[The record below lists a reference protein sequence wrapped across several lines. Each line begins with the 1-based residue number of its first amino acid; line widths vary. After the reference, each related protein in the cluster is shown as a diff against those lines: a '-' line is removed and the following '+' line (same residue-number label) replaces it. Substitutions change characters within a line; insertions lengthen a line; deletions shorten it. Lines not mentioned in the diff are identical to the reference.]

1 MRRLIKS
8 CLNRKLVIDVLI
20 ICSFCLI
27 SLIYFKPV
35 LSGKKIKQSD
45 IDQFSGM
52 SRQIVEH
59 RENFDEEPYW
69 LDNAFLG
76 MPTYQVAVS
85 YPFDILDKID
95 KIIRFLPRPADYL
108 FVYLLSFFL
117 LLKSMKVRSDYAFF
131 GSIAFAFSTYLIII
145 LGVGHNTKALAIG
158 YTPLALAGFFKI
170 LNNRTLSGVVICSV
184 GLGLQINA
192 NHYQMTYYFMMLMGL
207 ILIVSTLFE
216 RGDNLKSKFVK
227 TGAFSLSVLIAILLN
242 SSSIMATKEYSEFST
257 RGNSEIS
264 INSDGSEKTDLDGL
278 SKDYITEYSY
288 GKIESLN
295 LIIPRFMGGG
305 SSDLIGKDTD
315 FFKSLSNYDS
325 QSASLIY
332 QNARLYW
339 GNQPI
344 VAAPAYIG
352 ISVFYLFIISL
363 FYLDK
368 KTLRWVF
375 PSLIF
380 ALLLSWGKNF
390 SALTDLMIDY
400 FPFYDKFRAV
410 SSIQVIIELII
421 PLIAALGLYK
431 IFEGQHQKTMSHK
444 KIIYPSLIFLTT
456 LFLLLVFGESI
467 FKFQSEREVFGAYPE
482 ILDMIINERKS
493 IFRADVIRSIFIV
506 SVLFASIFA
515 VKKTYLSKKYLLPIL
530 TIIVLADLW
539 SFNKN
544 YVNDDNFT
552 NASKVK
558 NPFILNDLD
567 KEILN
572 DKSDFRV
579 YESFRGFVNGRTS
592 FFHNSISGYHAAKP
606 KRMQDIYDFYLLKN
620 NLRVLDMLNVKYIID
635 LNESGNVELKINE
648 DVLGSAWFVD
658 EVRKATDSNQ
668 ELLGLSS
675 LDYKKT
681 CLSTHLNN
689 KTYSDS
695 SKNYV
700 EVVEKM
706 PNKII
711 YKVFSNDTGF
721 IVFSEAF
728 YKNGWVA
735 KINGEV
741 TDHHKVN
748 YLLRGLE
755 VEGGEHEIVFTFE
768 PDVIKTGTLLM
779 ASSNIL
785 LLILVFISFR
795 NLIKNVQ

>member
-1 MRRLIKS
+1 MRRLIKGY
-8 CLNRKLVIDVLI
+8 LNRTLIVDILI
-20 ICSFCLI
+20 IFSFCLI
-27 SLIYFKPV
+27 SLIYFNPL

-59 RENFDEEPYW
+59 RNNFDEEPYW

-76 MPTYQVAVS
+76 MPTYQVAVK
-85 YPFDILDKID
+85 YPFDILDKVD

-170 LNNRTLSGVVICSV
+170 LNNRTLSGVVICSI

-207 ILIVSTLFE
+207 ILIMSTLFE
-216 RGDNLKSKFVK
+216 KGDNLKSKFVK
-227 TGAFSLSVLIAILLN
+227 TGAFSSSVLIAILLN

-278 SKDYITEYSY
+278 SKEYITEYSY

-325 QSASLIY
+325 QTASLIY

-339 GNQPI
+339 GDQPI

-390 SALTDLMIDY
+390 SVLTDLMIDY

-431 IFEGQHQKTMSHK
+431 MFEGQHQKTMSHK

-482 ILDMIINERKS
+482 ILDMIVNERKS

-506 SVLFASIFA
+506 SVLFVSIFA
-515 VKKTYLSKKYLLPIL
+515 VKKNYLSRKYIIPVL
-530 TIIVLADLW
+530 TIIVLTDLW

-544 YVNDDNFT
+544 YVNNDNFT
-552 NASKVK
+552 NASIVK
-558 NPFILNDLD
+558 TPFSLNDID
-567 KEILN
+567 KKILN

-635 LNESGNVELKINE
+635 INENGNIELKINE
-648 DVLGSAWFVD
+648 DVMGSAWFVD
-658 EVRKATDSNQ
+658 EVQKVADSNQ

-675 LDYKKT
+675 IDYKKT
-681 CLSTHLNN
+681 CLSTNLNN
-689 KTYSDS
+689 KTYNDS
-695 SKNYV
+695 SKNYIEIV
-700 EVVEKM
+700 DKRA
-706 PNKII
+706 NQIT

-728 YKNGWVA
+728 YKKGWVA
-735 KINGEV
+735 KINGEI
-741 TDHHKVN
+741 TNHHKVN

-755 VEGGEHEIVFTFE
+755 VDKGEHEIVFTFE
-768 PDVIKTGTLLM
+768 PNVIKTGTLLM
-779 ASSNIL
+779 ASSNVL
-785 LLILVFISFR
+785 LLILVFFSFR
-795 NLIKNVQ
+795 NLIKNVR

>member
-1 MRRLIKS
+1 MKRLIK
-8 CLNRKLVIDVLI
+8 CYLNRRLVVDILI
-20 ICSFCLI
+20 IFSFCII
-27 SLIYFKPV
+27 SLVYFNPL

-59 RENFDEEPYW
+59 RDNFDEEPYW

-76 MPTYQVAVS
+76 MPTYQVAVKN
-85 YPFDILDKID
+85 PFDVLDKVD

-170 LNNRTLSGVVICSV
+170 LNNRTLSGIVICSV

-207 ILIVSTLFE
+207 ILIMSTLFE
-216 RGDNLKSKFVK
+216 KGDNLKSKFVK
-227 TGAFSLSVLIAILLN
+227 TGAFSSSVLIAILLN

-278 SKDYITEYSY
+278 SKEYITEYSY

-315 FFKSLSNYDS
+315 FFKSLSNYDP

-339 GNQPI
+339 GDQPI

-482 ILDMIINERKS
+482 ILDMIVNERKS
-493 IFRADVIRSIFIV
+493 IFRADVMRSIFIV
-506 SVLFASIFA
+506 SVLFVSIFA
-515 VKKTYLSKKYLLPIL
+515 VKKNYLSRKYIIPVL

-552 NASKVK
+552 NASIVK
-558 NPFILNDLD
+558 TPFILNDLD

-635 LNESGNVELKINE
+635 LNESGNIELKINE

-658 EVRKATDSNQ
+658 EVQKVTDSNQ
-668 ELLGLSS
+668 ELLSLSS

-755 VEGGEHEIVFTFE
+755 VERGEHEIVFTFE
-768 PDVIKTGTLLM
+768 PAVVKTGTLLM

-785 LLILVFISFR
+785 LLILVFFSFR

>member
-1 MRRLIKS
+1 MRKLIKGY
-8 CLNRKLVIDVLI
+8 LTRKLIVDILI
-20 ICSFCLI
+20 IFSFCII
-27 SLIYFKPV
+27 SLIYFNP
-35 LSGKKIKQSD
+35 LLAGKKIKQSD

-59 RENFDEEPYW
+59 RDNFDEEPYW

-76 MPTYQVAVS
+76 MPTYQVAVK
-85 YPFDILDKID
+85 YPFDVLDKVD

-170 LNNRTLSGVVICSV
+170 LNNRTLSGIVICSV

-207 ILIVSTLFE
+207 ILIISTLFE
-216 RGDNLKSKFVK
+216 KGDNLKSKFVK
-227 TGAFSLSVLIAILLN
+227 TGAFSSSVLIAILLN

-264 INSDGSEKTDLDGL
+264 INPDGSEKTDLDGL
-278 SKDYITEYSY
+278 SKEYITEYSY

-315 FFKSLSNYDS
+315 FFKNLSNYDP

-339 GNQPI
+339 GDQPI

-431 IFEGQHQKTMSHK
+431 IFEGQYQKTMSYK
-444 KIIYPSLIFLTT
+444 KIIYPSLIFLST
-456 LFLLLVFGESI
+456 LFLLLIFGESI

-552 NASKVK
+552 NASTVK
-558 NPFILNDLD
+558 TPFILNDLD

-635 LNESGNVELKINE
+635 LNESGNIELKMNE
-648 DVLGSAWFVD
+648 DVMGSAWFVD
-658 EVRKATDSNQ
+658 EVQKVTNSNQ

-675 LDYKKT
+675 IDYNKT
-681 CLSTHLNN
+681 CLSTNLNN

-695 SKNYV
+695 SKNYIEIV
-700 EVVEKM
+700 DKRA
-706 PNKII
+706 NQIT

-728 YKNGWVA
+728 YKDGWVA
-735 KINGEV
+735 KINGEI

-755 VEGGEHEIVFTFE
+755 VEKGEHEIVFTFE
-768 PDVIKTGTLLM
+768 PNVIKTGTFLM
-779 ASSNIL
+779 ASSNII
-785 LLILVFISFR
+785 LLILVFFYFR
-795 NLIKNVQ
+795 NLIKNVR

>member
-1 MRRLIKS
+1 MYK
-8 CLNRKLVIDVLI
+8 
-20 ICSFCLI
+20 
-27 SLIYFKPV
+27 
-35 LSGKKIKQSD
+35 
-45 IDQFSGM
+45 
-52 SRQIVEH
+52 RQ
-59 RENFDEEPYW
+59 
-69 LDNAFLG
+69 
-76 MPTYQVAVS
+76 
-85 YPFDILDKID
+85 
-95 KIIRFLPRPADYL
+95 
-108 FVYLLSFFL
+108 
-117 LLKSMKVRSDYAFF
+117 
-131 GSIAFAFSTYLIII
+131 
-145 LGVGHNTKALAIG
+145 
-158 YTPLALAGFFKI
+158 
-170 LNNRTLSGVVICSV
+170 
-184 GLGLQINA
+184 
-192 NHYQMTYYFMMLMGL
+192 
-207 ILIVSTLFE
+207 
-216 RGDNLKSKFVK
+216 
-227 TGAFSLSVLIAILLN
+227 
-242 SSSIMATKEYSEFST
+242 
-257 RGNSEIS
+257 
-264 INSDGSEKTDLDGL
+264 
-278 SKDYITEYSY
+278 
-288 GKIESLN
+288 
-295 LIIPRFMGGG
+295 
-305 SSDLIGKDTD
+305 
-315 FFKSLSNYDS
+315 
-325 QSASLIY
+325 
-332 QNARLYW
+332 
-339 GNQPI
+339 
-344 VAAPAYIG
+344 
-352 ISVFYLFIISL
+352 
-363 FYLDK
+363 
-368 KTLRWVF
+368 
-375 PSLIF
+375 
-380 ALLLSWGKNF
+380 
-390 SALTDLMIDY
+390 
-400 FPFYDKFRAV
+400 
-410 SSIQVIIELII
+410 LII
-421 PLIAALGLYK
+421 PLIAAFGLYK
-431 IFEGQHQKTMSHK
+431 IFEGQHQKTMSYK

-456 LFLLLVFGESI
+456 LFLLLLFGESI

-493 IFRADVIRSIFIV
+493 IFRTDVMRSIFIV

-515 VKKTYLSKKYLLPIL
+515 VKKKYLSKKYLLPIL

-558 NPFILNDLD
+558 TPFILNDLD

-635 LNESGNVELKINE
+635 LNESGNIELKINE

-658 EVRKATDSNQ
+658 EVQKVTDSNQ
-668 ELLGLSS
+668 ELLSLSS

-735 KINGEV
+735 KINGKI

-755 VEGGEHEIVFTFE
+755 VEKGEHEIVFTFE
-768 PDVIKTGTLLM
+768 PNVIKTGTLLM

-785 LLILVFISFR
+785 LMILVFFYFR
-795 NLIKNVQ
+795 NLIKNVR

>member
-1 MRRLIKS
+1 MRRLIKGY
-8 CLNRKLVIDVLI
+8 LNRRLVIDVLI

-27 SLIYFKPV
+27 SLIYFNPL

-59 RENFDEEPYW
+59 RNNFDEEPYW

-76 MPTYQVAVS
+76 MPTYQVAVK
-85 YPFDILDKID
+85 YPFDVLDKVD

-117 LLKSMKVRSDYAFF
+117 LLRSMKVRSDYAFF

-170 LNNRTLSGVVICSV
+170 LNNRILSGVIICSI

-207 ILIVSTLFE
+207 ILIMSTLFQ
-216 RGDNLKSKFVK
+216 RGDTMKSKFVK
-227 TGAFSLSVLIAILLN
+227 SGAFISSVLIAILLN

-257 RGNSEIS
+257 RGNSEIT
-264 INSDGSEKTDLDGL
+264 INSDGSEKADLDGL

-315 FFKSLSNYDS
+315 FFKSLSNYDP

-339 GNQPI
+339 GDQPI

-390 SALTDLMIDY
+390 SGLTDSMIDY

-431 IFEGQHQKTMSHK
+431 IFEGQRQKIMNYK
-444 KIIYPSLIFLTT
+444 KIIYPSLFFLTT
-456 LFLLLVFGESI
+456 LFLLLIFGESL

-493 IFRADVIRSIFIV
+493 IFRADVMRSIFIV
-506 SVLFASIFA
+506 SVLFVSIFM
-515 VKKTYLSKKYLLPIL
+515 VKQKYLSKKYLLPIL
-530 TIIVLADLW
+530 TIIVLGDLW

-558 NPFILNDLD
+558 APFVLNDLD

-620 NLRVLDMLNVKYIID
+620 ELRVLDMLNVKYIIN
-635 LNESGNVELKINE
+635 LNESGNIELKINQ
-648 DVLGSAWFVD
+648 DVTGSAWFVD
-658 EVRKATDSNQ
+658 EVQKVKDSDQ

-675 LDYKKT
+675 LDYRKT
-681 CLSTHLNN
+681 CLSTNLNN
-689 KTYSDS
+689 KTYPDN
-695 SKNYV
+695 SKNYI
-700 EVVEKM
+700 EVVERI
-706 PNKII
+706 PNKIT

-735 KINGEV
+735 KINGKIKE
-741 TDHHKVN
+741 HHKVN

-755 VEGGEHEIVFTFE
+755 VKKGEHEIVFTFE
-768 PDVIKTGTLLM
+768 PNVIKTGTFLM
-779 ASSNIL
+779 AGSNIL
-785 LLILVFISFR
+785 LLILIFFYFR
-795 NLIKNVQ
+795 NLIKNVR

>member
-8 CLNRKLVIDVLI
+8 YLNKRLIVDILI
-20 ICSFCLI
+20 IFSFCII
-27 SLIYFKPV
+27 SLIYFNPL

-59 RENFDEEPYW
+59 RDNFDEEPYW

-76 MPTYQVAVS
+76 MPTYQVAVK
-85 YPFDILDKID
+85 YPFDVLDKVD

-170 LNNRTLSGVVICSV
+170 LNNRTLSGIVICSV

-207 ILIVSTLFE
+207 ILIMSTLFE
-216 RGDNLKSKFVK
+216 KGDNLKTRFVK
-227 TGAFSLSVLIAILLN
+227 IGAFSSSVLIAILLN

-264 INSDGSEKTDLDGL
+264 INPDGSEKTDLDGL
-278 SKDYITEYSY
+278 SKEYITEYSY

-315 FFKSLSNYDS
+315 FFKSLSNYDP

-339 GNQPI
+339 GDQPI

-431 IFEGQHQKTMSHK
+431 IFEGQNQKTMSHK

-482 ILDMIINERKS
+482 ILDMIVNERKS
-493 IFRADVIRSIFIV
+493 IFRVDVIRSIVIV
-506 SVLFASIFA
+506 SVVFVSIFA
-515 VKKTYLSKKYLLPIL
+515 VKKNYLSKKYIIPVL

-552 NASKVK
+552 NASIVK
-558 NPFILNDLD
+558 TPFILNDLD

-572 DKSDFRV
+572 DESDFRV

-635 LNESGNVELKINE
+635 LNESGNIELKINE
-648 DVLGSAWFVD
+648 DVMGSAWFVD
-658 EVRKATDSNQ
+658 EVQKVTDSNQ

-675 LDYKKT
+675 IDYKKT
-681 CLSTHLNN
+681 CLSTNLNN
-689 KTYSDS
+689 KTYPDS
-695 SKNYV
+695 SENYIEIV
-700 EVVEKM
+700 DKRA
-706 PNKII
+706 NQIT
-711 YKVFSNDTGF
+711 YKVSSNDTGF
-721 IVFSEAF
+721 VVFSEAF

-741 TDHHKVN
+741 TDIHKVN

-768 PDVIKTGTLLM
+768 PNVIKTGTLLM

-785 LLILVFISFR
+785 LLILVFFSFR
-795 NLIKNVQ
+795 NMIKNVQ

>member
-1 MRRLIKS
+1 MRRLIKGY
-8 CLNRKLVIDVLI
+8 LNRTLVVDILI
-20 ICSFCLI
+20 IFSFCVI
-27 SLIYFKPV
+27 SLIYFNPL

-59 RENFDEEPYW
+59 RNNFDEEPYW

-76 MPTYQVAVS
+76 MPTYQVAVK
-85 YPFDILDKID
+85 YPFDVLDKVD

-131 GSIAFAFSTYLIII
+131 GSIAFAISTYLIII

-207 ILIVSTLFE
+207 ILIMSTLFE
-216 RGDNLKSKFVK
+216 KGDNLKSKFVK
-227 TGAFSLSVLIAILLN
+227 TGAFSSSVLIAILLN

-278 SKDYITEYSY
+278 SKEYITEYSY

-315 FFKSLSNYDS
+315 FFKSLSNYDP

-339 GNQPI
+339 GDQPI

-390 SALTDLMIDY
+390 SGLTDLMIDY

-482 ILDMIINERKS
+482 ILDMIVNERKS
-493 IFRADVIRSIFIV
+493 IFRADVMRSIFIV
-506 SVLFASIFA
+506 SVLFVSIFA
-515 VKKTYLSKKYLLPIL
+515 VKKNYLSRKYIIPVL

-552 NASKVK
+552 NASIVK
-558 NPFILNDLD
+558 TPFILNDLD

-635 LNESGNVELKINE
+635 LNESGNIELKINE
-648 DVLGSAWFVD
+648 DVMGSAWFVD
-658 EVRKATDSNQ
+658 EVQKVTDSNQ

-675 LDYKKT
+675 IDYKKT
-681 CLSTHLNN
+681 CLSTNLNN
-689 KTYSDS
+689 KTYPNGSD
-695 SKNYV
+695 NYIEIV
-700 EVVEKM
+700 DKRA
-706 PNKII
+706 NQIT
-711 YKVFSNDTGF
+711 YKAFSNDTGF

-728 YKNGWVA
+728 YKNGWMA
-735 KINGEV
+735 KINGEI

-755 VEGGEHEIVFTFE
+755 VEKGEHEIVFTFE
-768 PDVIKTGTLLM
+768 PNVIKTGTLLM

-785 LLILVFISFR
+785 LLILVFFYFR
-795 NLIKNVQ
+795 NLIKNVR

>member
-85 YPFDILDKID
+85 YPFDVLDKVD

-158 YTPLALAGFFKI
+158 YAPIALAGFFKI

-207 ILIVSTLFE
+207 ILIVSILFE
-216 RGDNLKSKFVK
+216 RGDNLKSKFAK

-315 FFKSLSNYDS
+315 FFKSLSNYDP

-339 GNQPI
+339 GDQPI

-421 PLIAALGLYK
+421 PLIAAFGLYK
-431 IFEGQHQKTMSHK
+431 IFEGQHQKTMSYK

-456 LFLLLVFGESI
+456 LFLLLLFGESI

-493 IFRADVIRSIFIV
+493 IFRTDVMRSIFIV
-506 SVLFASIFA
+506 SILFASIFA

-558 NPFILNDLD
+558 TPFILNDLD

-635 LNESGNVELKINE
+635 LNESGNIELKINE

-658 EVRKATDSNQ
+658 EVQKVTDSNQ
-668 ELLGLSS
+668 ELLSLSS
-675 LDYKKT
+675 LDFKKT

-700 EVVEKM
+700 EVVEKI

-711 YKVFSNDTGF
+711 YNVFSNDTGF

-741 TDHHKVN
+741 TDIHKVN

-768 PDVIKTGTLLM
+768 PAVIKTGTLLM

-785 LLILVFISFR
+785 LLILVFFFFR

>member
-1 MRRLIKS
+1 MRRLIKG
-8 CLNRKLVIDVLI
+8 CLNRTLIVDILI
-20 ICSFCLI
+20 IFSFCVI
-27 SLIYFKPV
+27 SLVYFNPL

-59 RENFDEEPYW
+59 RNNFDEEPYW

-76 MPTYQVAVS
+76 MPTYQVAVK
-85 YPFDILDKID
+85 YPFDVLEKVD

-170 LNNRTLSGVVICSV
+170 LNNRTLSGIVICSV

-207 ILIVSTLFE
+207 ILIMSTLFE
-216 RGDNLKSKFVK
+216 KGDNLKSKFVK
-227 TGAFSLSVLIAILLN
+227 TGAFSSSVLIAILLN

-278 SKDYITEYSY
+278 SKEYITEYSY

-315 FFKSLSNYDS
+315 FFKSLSNYDP

-339 GNQPI
+339 GDQPI

-390 SALTDLMIDY
+390 SVLTDLMIDY

-482 ILDMIINERKS
+482 ILDMIVNERKS
-493 IFRADVIRSIFIV
+493 IFRADVMRSIFIV
-506 SVLFASIFA
+506 SVLFVSIFA
-515 VKKTYLSKKYLLPIL
+515 VKKNYLSRKYIIPVL
-530 TIIVLADLW
+530 TIIVLTDLW

-544 YVNDDNFT
+544 YVNNDNFT
-552 NASKVK
+552 NASIVK
-558 NPFILNDLD
+558 APFILNDLD

-635 LNESGNVELKINE
+635 LNESGNIELKINE
-648 DVLGSAWFVD
+648 DVMGSAWFVD
-658 EVRKATDSNQ
+658 EVQKVADSNQ

-675 LDYKKT
+675 IDYKKT
-681 CLSTHLNN
+681 CLSTSLNN

-695 SKNYV
+695 SKNYIEIV
-700 EVVEKM
+700 DKRA
-706 PNKII
+706 NQIT

-735 KINGEV
+735 KINGEI

-755 VEGGEHEIVFTFE
+755 VEKGEHEIVFTFE
-768 PDVIKTGTLLM
+768 PNVIKTGTLLM

-785 LLILVFISFR
+785 LMILVFFYFR
-795 NLIKNVQ
+795 NLIKNVR

>member
-1 MRRLIKS
+1 MRRLIKGY
-8 CLNRKLVIDVLI
+8 LNRNLVIDVLI
-20 ICSFCLI
+20 ICSFCII
-27 SLIYFKPV
+27 SLIYFNPL

-45 IDQFSGM
+45 IDQFLGM

-59 RENFDEEPYW
+59 RDNFDEEPYW

-76 MPTYQVAVS
+76 MPTYQVAVK
-85 YPFDILDKID
+85 YPFDLLDKVD
-95 KIIRFLPRPADYL
+95 KLIRFLPRPADYL

-131 GSIAFAFSTYLIII
+131 GSVAFAFSTYLIII

-158 YTPLALAGFFKI
+158 YTPLALVGFFKI
-170 LNNRTLSGVVICSV
+170 LNNRILSGIIICSI

-207 ILIVSTLFE
+207 ILITSTLFE
-216 RGDNLKSKFVK
+216 RDNNLKGKFVK
-227 TGAFSLSVLIAILLN
+227 TGAFATSVFIAILLN

-257 RGNSEIS
+257 RGSSEIT
-264 INSDGSEKTDLDGL
+264 INPDGSEKDDLDGL

-315 FFKSLSNYDS
+315 FFKNLSNYDP

-339 GNQPI
+339 GDQPI

-368 KTLRWVF
+368 KTLGWVF

-390 SALTDLMIDY
+390 SVLTDFMIDY

-410 SSIQVIIELII
+410 SSIQVIIELVI
-421 PLIAALGLYK
+421 PLIATLGIYR
-431 IFEGQHQKTMSHK
+431 IFEGQHKKTWSYK
-444 KIIYPSLIFLTT
+444 KIVYPSLMFLGT
-456 LFLLLVFGESI
+456 LFLLLFFGESI
-467 FKFQSEREVFGAYPE
+467 FKFQSERQIFGAYPE

-493 IFRADVIRSIFIV
+493 IFRQDLMRSIFIV
-506 SVLFASIFA
+506 SALFVSVFL
-515 VKKTYLSKKYLLPIL
+515 VKKEYFSKKYLIPVL
-530 TIIVLADLW
+530 TIIVLIDLW

-544 YVNDDNFT
+544 YVNKNNFT

-558 NPFILNDLD
+558 TPFALNDID

-606 KRMQDIYDFYLLKN
+606 KRMQDIYDFYLFKN
-620 NLRVLDMLNVKYIID
+620 DLRILDMLNVKYIIN
-635 LNESGNVELKINE
+635 LNENGNIELNRNQN
-648 DVLGSAWFVD
+648 VLGSAWFVD
-658 EVRKATDSNQ
+658 EIQKVKDANE
-668 ELLGLSS
+668 ELIGLSS
-675 LDYKKT
+675 LNFKT
-681 CLSTHLNN
+681 SCLSTNLNN
-689 KTYSDS
+689 KSYNDT
-695 SKNYV
+695 SKNYIK
-700 EVVEKM
+700 VVEKM
-706 PNKII
+706 PNKIT
-711 YKVFSNDTGF
+711 YDVFSNDTGF

-728 YKNGWVA
+728 YKKGWVA
-735 KINGEV
+735 KINGKIKE
-741 TDHHKVN
+741 HHKVN

-755 VEGGEHEIVFTFE
+755 VEKGEHEIVFTFD
-768 PDVIKTGTLLM
+768 PPVIKTGTFLM
-779 ASSNIL
+779 AGSNIL
-785 LLILVFISFR
+785 LLILFFFYFR
-795 NLIKNVQ
+795 NLVKHVQ

>member
-8 CLNRKLVIDVLI
+8 YLNRKLVIDVLI

-69 LDNAFLG
+69 LDNAYLG

-85 YPFDILDKID
+85 YPFDVLDKVD

-158 YTPLALAGFFKI
+158 YAPLALAGFFKI

-207 ILIVSTLFE
+207 ILIVSILFE
-216 RGDNLKSKFVK
+216 RGDNLKSKFAK

-315 FFKSLSNYDS
+315 FFKSLSNYDP

-339 GNQPI
+339 GDQPI

-421 PLIAALGLYK
+421 PLIATLGLYK
-431 IFEGQHQKTMSHK
+431 IFEGQHQKTMSYK
-444 KIIYPSLIFLTT
+444 KIIYPSLIFLST
-456 LFLLLVFGESI
+456 LFLLLIFGESI

-493 IFRADVIRSIFIV
+493 IFRTDVMRSIFIV

-558 NPFILNDLD
+558 TPFILNDLD

-635 LNESGNVELKINE
+635 LNESGNIELKINE

-658 EVRKATDSNQ
+658 EVQKVTDSNQ
-668 ELLGLSS
+668 ELLSLSS

-755 VEGGEHEIVFTFE
+755 VERGEHEIVFTFE
-768 PDVIKTGTLLM
+768 PAVVKTGTLLM

-785 LLILVFISFR
+785 LLILVFFSFR

>member
-1 MRRLIKS
+1 MRRLIKGY
-8 CLNRKLVIDVLI
+8 LNRRLVIDVLI

-27 SLIYFKPV
+27 SLIYFNPL

-59 RENFDEEPYW
+59 RNNFDEEPYW

-76 MPTYQVAVS
+76 MPTYQVAVK
-85 YPFDILDKID
+85 YPFDVLDKVD

-117 LLKSMKVRSDYAFF
+117 LLRSMKVRSDYAFF

-170 LNNRTLSGVVICSV
+170 LNNRILSGVIICSI

-207 ILIVSTLFE
+207 ILIMSTLFQ
-216 RGDNLKSKFVK
+216 RGDTMKSKFVK
-227 TGAFSLSVLIAILLN
+227 SGAFISSVLIAILLN

-257 RGNSEIS
+257 RGNSEIT
-264 INSDGSEKTDLDGL
+264 INSDGSEKADLDGL

-315 FFKSLSNYDS
+315 FFKSLSNYDP

-339 GNQPI
+339 GDQPI

-390 SALTDLMIDY
+390 SGLTDSMIDY

-431 IFEGQHQKTMSHK
+431 IFEGQRQKIMNYK
-444 KIIYPSLIFLTT
+444 KIIYPSLFFLTT
-456 LFLLLVFGESI
+456 LFLLLIFGESL

-493 IFRADVIRSIFIV
+493 IFRADVMRSIFIV
-506 SVLFASIFA
+506 SVLFVSIFM
-515 VKKTYLSKKYLLPIL
+515 VKQKYLSKKYLLPIL
-530 TIIVLADLW
+530 TIIVLGDLW

-558 NPFILNDLD
+558 APFVLNDLD

-620 NLRVLDMLNVKYIID
+620 ELRVLDMLNVKYIIN
-635 LNESGNVELKINE
+635 LNESGNIELKINQ
-648 DVLGSAWFVD
+648 DVTGSAWFVD
-658 EVRKATDSNQ
+658 EVQKVKDSDQ

-675 LDYKKT
+675 LDYRKT
-681 CLSTHLNN
+681 CLSTNLNN
-689 KTYSDS
+689 KTYPDN
-695 SKNYV
+695 SKNYI
-700 EVVEKM
+700 EVVERI
-706 PNKII
+706 PNKIT

-735 KINGEV
+735 KINGKMKE
-741 TDHHKVN
+741 HHKVN

-755 VEGGEHEIVFTFE
+755 VEKGEHEIVFTFE
-768 PDVIKTGTLLM
+768 PNVIKTGTFLM
-779 ASSNIL
+779 AGSNIL
-785 LLILVFISFR
+785 LLILIFFYFR
-795 NLIKNVQ
+795 NLIKNVR

>member
-1 MRRLIKS
+1 MRRLIKGY
-8 CLNRKLVIDVLI
+8 LNRRLVIDVLI

-27 SLIYFKPV
+27 SLIYFNPL

-59 RENFDEEPYW
+59 RNNFDEEPYW

-76 MPTYQVAVS
+76 MPTYQVAVK
-85 YPFDILDKID
+85 YPFDVLDKVD

-117 LLKSMKVRSDYAFF
+117 LLRSMKVRSDYAFF

-170 LNNRTLSGVVICSV
+170 LNNRILSGVIICSI

-207 ILIVSTLFE
+207 ILIMSTLFQ
-216 RGDNLKSKFVK
+216 RGDTMKSKFVK
-227 TGAFSLSVLIAILLN
+227 SGAFISSVLIAILLN

-257 RGNSEIS
+257 RGNSEIT
-264 INSDGSEKTDLDGL
+264 INSDGSEKADLDGL

-315 FFKSLSNYDS
+315 FFKSLSNYDP

-339 GNQPI
+339 GDQPI

-390 SALTDLMIDY
+390 SGLTDSMIDY

-431 IFEGQHQKTMSHK
+431 IFEGQHQKIMSYK
-444 KIIYPSLIFLTT
+444 KIIYPSLFFLTT
-456 LFLLLVFGESI
+456 LFLLLIFGESL

-493 IFRADVIRSIFIV
+493 IFRADVMRSIFIV
-506 SVLFASIFA
+506 SVLFVSIFM
-515 VKKTYLSKKYLLPIL
+515 VKQKYLSKKYLLPIL
-530 TIIVLADLW
+530 TIIVLGDLW

-558 NPFILNDLD
+558 APFVLNDLD

-620 NLRVLDMLNVKYIID
+620 ELRVLDMLNVKYIIN
-635 LNESGNVELKINE
+635 LNESGNIELKINQ
-648 DVLGSAWFVD
+648 DVTGSAWFVD
-658 EVRKATDSNQ
+658 EVQKVKDSDQ

-675 LDYKKT
+675 LDYRKT
-681 CLSTHLNN
+681 CLSTNLNN
-689 KTYSDS
+689 KTYPDN
-695 SKNYV
+695 SKNYI
-700 EVVEKM
+700 EVVERI
-706 PNKII
+706 PNKIT

-735 KINGEV
+735 KINGKIKE
-741 TDHHKVN
+741 HHKVN

-755 VEGGEHEIVFTFE
+755 VKKGEHEIVFTFE
-768 PDVIKTGTLLM
+768 PNVIKTGTFLM
-779 ASSNIL
+779 AGSNIL
-785 LLILVFISFR
+785 LLILIFFYFR
-795 NLIKNVQ
+795 NLIKNVR

>member
-27 SLIYFKPV
+27 SLIYFKPI

-85 YPFDILDKID
+85 YPFDVLDKVD

-158 YTPLALAGFFKI
+158 YAPLALAGFFKI

-207 ILIVSTLFE
+207 ILIVSILFE
-216 RGDNLKSKFVK
+216 RGDNLKSKFAK

-315 FFKSLSNYDS
+315 FFKSLTNYDP

-339 GNQPI
+339 GDQPI

-431 IFEGQHQKTMSHK
+431 IFEGQHQKTMSYK
-444 KIIYPSLIFLTT
+444 KIIYPSLIFLST
-456 LFLLLVFGESI
+456 LFLLLIFGESI

-493 IFRADVIRSIFIV
+493 IFRTDVMRSIFIV

-515 VKKTYLSKKYLLPIL
+515 VKKKYLSKKYLLPIL

-558 NPFILNDLD
+558 TPFILNDLD

-635 LNESGNVELKINE
+635 LNESGNIELKINE

-658 EVRKATDSNQ
+658 EVQKVTDSNQ
-668 ELLGLSS
+668 ELLSLSS

-755 VEGGEHEIVFTFE
+755 VERGEHEIVFTFE
-768 PDVIKTGTLLM
+768 PAVVKTGTLLM

-785 LLILVFISFR
+785 LLILVFFSFR

>member
-8 CLNRKLVIDVLI
+8 YLNKRLIVDILI
-20 ICSFCLI
+20 IFSFCII
-27 SLIYFKPV
+27 SLIYFNPL

-59 RENFDEEPYW
+59 RDNFDEEPYW

-76 MPTYQVAVS
+76 MPTYQVAVK
-85 YPFDILDKID
+85 YPFDVLDKVD

-170 LNNRTLSGVVICSV
+170 LNNRTLSGIVICSV

-207 ILIVSTLFE
+207 ILIMSTLFE
-216 RGDNLKSKFVK
+216 KGDNLKSKFVK
-227 TGAFSLSVLIAILLN
+227 TGAFSSSVLIAILLN

-264 INSDGSEKTDLDGL
+264 INPDGSEKTDLDGL
-278 SKDYITEYSY
+278 SKEYITEYSY

-315 FFKSLSNYDS
+315 FFKSLSNYDP

-339 GNQPI
+339 GDQPI

-482 ILDMIINERKS
+482 ILDMIVNERKS
-493 IFRADVIRSIFIV
+493 IFRADVMRSIFIV
-506 SVLFASIFA
+506 SVLFVSIFA
-515 VKKTYLSKKYLLPIL
+515 VKKNYLSRKYIIPVL

-552 NASKVK
+552 NASIVK
-558 NPFILNDLD
+558 TPFSLNEID

-635 LNESGNVELKINE
+635 LNESGNIELKMNE
-648 DVLGSAWFVD
+648 DVMGSAWFVD
-658 EVRKATDSNQ
+658 EVQKVTDSNQ

-675 LDYKKT
+675 IDYNKT
-681 CLSTHLNN
+681 CLSTNLNN

-695 SKNYV
+695 SKNYIEIV
-700 EVVEKM
+700 DKRA
-706 PNKII
+706 NQIT

-728 YKNGWVA
+728 YKDGWVA
-735 KINGEV
+735 KINGEI

-755 VEGGEHEIVFTFE
+755 VEKGEHEIVFTFE
-768 PDVIKTGTLLM
+768 PNVIKTGTLLM

-785 LLILVFISFR
+785 LLILVFFYFK
-795 NLIKNVQ
+795 NLIKNVR

>member
-1 MRRLIKS
+1 
-8 CLNRKLVIDVLI
+8 
-20 ICSFCLI
+20 
-27 SLIYFKPV
+27 
-35 LSGKKIKQSD
+35 
-45 IDQFSGM
+45 M
-52 SRQIVEH
+52 SI
-59 RENFDEEPYW
+59 
-69 LDNAFLG
+69 
-76 MPTYQVAVS
+76 
-85 YPFDILDKID
+85 
-95 KIIRFLPRPADYL
+95 
-108 FVYLLSFFL
+108 
-117 LLKSMKVRSDYAFF
+117 
-131 GSIAFAFSTYLIII
+131 
-145 LGVGHNTKALAIG
+145 
-158 YTPLALAGFFKI
+158 
-170 LNNRTLSGVVICSV
+170 
-184 GLGLQINA
+184 
-192 NHYQMTYYFMMLMGL
+192 
-207 ILIVSTLFE
+207 LFE
-216 RGDNLKSKFVK
+216 KGDNLRSKFVK
-227 TGAFSLSVLIAILLN
+227 TGAFSSSVLIAILLN

-264 INSDGSEKTDLDGL
+264 INPDGSEKTDLDGL
-278 SKDYITEYSY
+278 SKEYITEYSY

-315 FFKSLSNYDS
+315 FFKSLSNYDP

-339 GNQPI
+339 GDQPI

-482 ILDMIINERKS
+482 ILDMIVNERKS
-493 IFRADVIRSIFIV
+493 TFRADVIRSIFIV
-506 SVLFASIFA
+506 SVLFVSIFA
-515 VKKTYLSKKYLLPIL
+515 VKKNYLSRKYIIPIL

-552 NASKVK
+552 NASIVK
-558 NPFILNDLD
+558 TPFILNDLD

-635 LNESGNVELKINE
+635 LNESGNIELKINE
-648 DVLGSAWFVD
+648 DVMGSAWFVD
-658 EVRKATDSNQ
+658 EVQKVTDSNQ

-675 LDYKKT
+675 IDYKKT
-681 CLSTHLNN
+681 CLSTNLNN
-689 KTYSDS
+689 KTYPDS
-695 SKNYV
+695 SENYIEIV
-700 EVVEKM
+700 DKRANQITYNVS
-706 PNKII
+706 
-711 YKVFSNDTGF
+711 SNNTGF

-735 KINGEV
+735 KINGEI
-741 TDHHKVN
+741 TNHHKVN

-755 VEGGEHEIVFTFE
+755 VEKGEHEIVFTFE
-768 PDVIKTGTLLM
+768 PNVIKTGTLLM
-779 ASSNIL
+779 ASSNVL
-785 LLILVFISFR
+785 LLILVFFYFR
-795 NLIKNVQ
+795 NLIKNVR

>member
-1 MRRLIKS
+1 MKRLIKRY
-8 CLNRKLVIDVLI
+8 LNRNLI
-20 ICSFCLI
+20 IDFLILCSFCLI

-59 RENFDEEPYW
+59 REKFNEEPYW

-76 MPTYQVAVS
+76 MPTYQVAAK
-85 YPFDILDKID
+85 YPFDLLDKVD
-95 KIIRFLPRPADYL
+95 NLIRFLPRPADYL

-158 YTPLALAGFFKI
+158 YTPLALAGLFKI
-170 LNNRTLSGVVICSV
+170 LNQRVLSGVLICSI

-207 ILIVSTLFE
+207 ILIISTFIV
-216 RGDNLKSKFVK
+216 GNKNTKSSFTKI
-227 TGAFSLSVLIAILLN
+227 GAFASSVLIAILLN

-264 INSDGSEKTDLDGL
+264 INADGSEKQDLDGL

-288 GKIESLN
+288 GKLESLN

-305 SSDLIGKDTD
+305 SSDLIGKDTE
-315 FFKSLSNYDS
+315 FFKSLSNYDP
-325 QSASLIY
+325 QSANLIY

-339 GNQPI
+339 GDQPI

-368 KTLRWVF
+368 KTLGWVI
-375 PSLIF
+375 PSLLF
-380 ALLLSWGKNF
+380 ALFLSWGKNF
-390 SALTDLMIDY
+390 SSLTNLMIDY

-410 SSIQVIIELII
+410 SSIQVIIELLI
-421 PLIAALGLYK
+421 PLIATIGLFK
-431 IFEGQHQKTMSHK
+431 MFESKNPEKLNNK
-444 KIIYPSLIFLTT
+444 KIIYPSLIFIAT
-456 LFLLLVFGESI
+456 LFLFLMFGESI
-467 FKFQSEREVFGAYPE
+467 FSFQSEREVFGAYPE
-482 ILDMIINERKS
+482 ILDMILNERKS
-493 IFRADVIRSIFIV
+493 VFREDVMRSIFIV
-506 SVLFASIFA
+506 SILFISIFA
-515 VKKTYLSKKYLLPIL
+515 VKKKYLSKKYIIPIL
-530 TIIVLADLW
+530 TIIVLVDLW
-539 SFNKN
+539 SFNKD

-552 NASKVK
+552 NSSKVK
-558 NPFILNDLD
+558 TPFNINELD
-567 KEILN
+567 KEILL

-620 NLRVLDMLNVKYIID
+620 DLGVLDMLNVKYIID
-635 LNESGNVELKINE
+635 INQGGDIELKTNQN
-648 DVLGSAWFVD
+648 VLGSAWFVD
-658 EVRKATDSNQ
+658 EVRNVESPDQ
-668 ELLGLSS
+668 ELLGLSN
-675 LDYKKT
+675 LDFKT
-681 CLSTHLNN
+681 KCISVNLESRIYN
-689 KTYSDS
+689 DS
-695 SKNYV
+695 SKNKIK
-700 EVVEKM
+700 VVEKT
-706 PNKII
+706 PNKIT
-711 YKVFSNDTGF
+711 YKVSAVDTGF

-728 YKNGWVA
+728 YKNGWEA
-735 KINGEV
+735 KVNGQIKK
-741 TDHHKVN
+741 HHKVN

-755 VEGGEHEIVFTFE
+755 VEKGEYEIVFSFD
-768 PDVIKTGTLLM
+768 PPIVKTGSFLM
-779 ASSNIL
+779 AGSNVL
-785 LLILVFISFR
+785 LLILIFFYFR
-795 NLIKNVQ
+795 NQFKNVR

>member
-8 CLNRKLVIDVLI
+8 YINRKLVIDVLI

-76 MPTYQVAVS
+76 MPTYQVAVN
-85 YPFDILDKID
+85 YPFDVLDKID

-227 TGAFSLSVLIAILLN
+227 TGAFSSSVLIAILLN

-339 GNQPI
+339 GDQPI

-421 PLIAALGLYK
+421 PLIAAFGLYK
-431 IFEGQHQKTMSHK
+431 IFEGQHQKTMSYK

-456 LFLLLVFGESI
+456 LFLLLLFGESI

-493 IFRADVIRSIFIV
+493 IFRTDVMRSIFIV

-515 VKKTYLSKKYLLPIL
+515 VKKKYLSKKYLLPIL

-558 NPFILNDLD
+558 TPFILNDLD

-635 LNESGNVELKINE
+635 LNESGNIELKINE

-658 EVRKATDSNQ
+658 EVQKVTDSNQ
-668 ELLGLSS
+668 ELLSLSS

-755 VEGGEHEIVFTFE
+755 VERGEHEIVFTFE
-768 PDVIKTGTLLM
+768 PAVVKTGTLLM

-785 LLILVFISFR
+785 LLILVFFSFR

>member
-170 LNNRTLSGVVICSV
+170 LNNRTLSGIVICSV

-264 INSDGSEKTDLDGL
+264 INSDGTEKTDLDGL

-315 FFKSLSNYDS
+315 FFKSLSNYDP

-339 GNQPI
+339 GDQPI

-390 SALTDLMIDY
+390 SELTDLMIDY

-530 TIIVLADLW
+530 IIIVLADLW

>member
-85 YPFDILDKID
+85 YPFDVLDKVD

-158 YTPLALAGFFKI
+158 YAPIALAGFFKI

-207 ILIVSTLFE
+207 ILIVSILFE
-216 RGDNLKSKFVK
+216 RGDNLKSKFAK

-315 FFKSLSNYDS
+315 FFKSLSNYDP

-339 GNQPI
+339 GDQPI

-421 PLIAALGLYK
+421 PLIAAFGLYK
-431 IFEGQHQKTMSHK
+431 IFEGQHQKTMSYK

-456 LFLLLVFGESI
+456 LFLLLLFGESI

-493 IFRADVIRSIFIV
+493 IFRTDVMRSIFIV

-515 VKKTYLSKKYLLPIL
+515 VKKKYLSKKYLLPIL

-558 NPFILNDLD
+558 TPFILNDLD

-635 LNESGNVELKINE
+635 LNESGNIELKINE

-658 EVRKATDSNQ
+658 EVQKVTDSNQ
-668 ELLGLSS
+668 ELLSLSS
-675 LDYKKT
+675 LDFKKT

-700 EVVEKM
+700 EVVEKI

-711 YKVFSNDTGF
+711 YNVFSNDTGF

-741 TDHHKVN
+741 TDIHKVN

-768 PDVIKTGTLLM
+768 PNVIKTGTLLM

-785 LLILVFISFR
+785 LLILVFFYFR

>member
-1 MRRLIKS
+1 MRRLIKGY
-8 CLNRKLVIDVLI
+8 LNRRLIVDILI
-20 ICSFCLI
+20 IFSFCVI
-27 SLIYFKPV
+27 SLIYFNPL

-59 RENFDEEPYW
+59 RDNFDEEPYW

-76 MPTYQVAVS
+76 MPTYQVAVK
-85 YPFDILDKID
+85 YPFDVLDKVD

-170 LNNRTLSGVVICSV
+170 LNNRTLSGIVICSV

-207 ILIVSTLFE
+207 ILIMSTLFE
-216 RGDNLKSKFVK
+216 KGDNLKSKFVK
-227 TGAFSLSVLIAILLN
+227 TGAFSSSVLIAILLN

-278 SKDYITEYSY
+278 SKEYITEYSY

-315 FFKSLSNYDS
+315 FFKSLSNYDP

-339 GNQPI
+339 GDQPI

-431 IFEGQHQKTMSHK
+431 IFEGQRQKTLSHK

-456 LFLLLVFGESI
+456 LFLLLIFGESI

-482 ILDMIINERKS
+482 ILDMIVNERKS
-493 IFRADVIRSIFIV
+493 IFRADVMRSIFIV
-506 SVLFASIFA
+506 SVLFVSIFA
-515 VKKTYLSKKYLLPIL
+515 VKKNYLSRKYIIPVL

-552 NASKVK
+552 NASIVK
-558 NPFILNDLD
+558 TPFILNDLD

-635 LNESGNVELKINE
+635 LNESGNIELKINE
-648 DVLGSAWFVD
+648 DVMGSAWFVD
-658 EVRKATDSNQ
+658 EVRKVTDSNQ

-675 LDYKKT
+675 IDYKKT
-681 CLSTHLNN
+681 CLSTNLNN
-689 KTYSDS
+689 KTYPDS
-695 SKNYV
+695 SKNYIEIV
-700 EVVEKM
+700 DKRA
-706 PNKII
+706 NQIT

-735 KINGEV
+735 KINGEI
-741 TDHHKVN
+741 TDHYKVN

-755 VEGGEHEIVFTFE
+755 VEKGEHEIVFTFE
-768 PDVIKTGTLLM
+768 PNVIKTGTLLM

-785 LLILVFISFR
+785 LLILVFFYFR
-795 NLIKNVQ
+795 NLIKNVR

>member
-1 MRRLIKS
+1 MRRLIKGY
-8 CLNRKLVIDVLI
+8 LNRTLVVDILI
-20 ICSFCLI
+20 IFSFCVI
-27 SLIYFKPV
+27 SLIYFNPL

-59 RENFDEEPYW
+59 RNNFDEEPYW

-76 MPTYQVAVS
+76 MPTYQVAVK
-85 YPFDILDKID
+85 YPFDILDKVD

-170 LNNRTLSGVVICSV
+170 LNNRTLSGIVICSV

-207 ILIVSTLFE
+207 ILIMSTLFE
-216 RGDNLKSKFVK
+216 KGDNLKSKFVK
-227 TGAFSLSVLIAILLN
+227 TGAFSSSVLIAILLI

-264 INSDGSEKTDLDGL
+264 INPDGSEKTDLDGL
-278 SKDYITEYSY
+278 SKEYITEYSY

-315 FFKSLSNYDS
+315 FFKSLSNYDP

-339 GNQPI
+339 GDQPI

-456 LFLLLVFGESI
+456 LFLFLVFGESI

-482 ILDMIINERKS
+482 ILDMIVNERKS
-493 IFRADVIRSIFIV
+493 IFRADVMRSIFIV
-506 SVLFASIFA
+506 SVLFVSIFA
-515 VKKTYLSKKYLLPIL
+515 VKKNYLSRKYIIPVL

-552 NASKVK
+552 NASIVK
-558 NPFILNDLD
+558 TPFILNDLD

-635 LNESGNVELKINE
+635 LNESGNIELKINE

-658 EVRKATDSNQ
+658 EVQKVTDSNQ
-668 ELLGLSS
+668 ELLSLSS

-755 VEGGEHEIVFTFE
+755 VERGEHEIVFTFA
-768 PDVIKTGTLLM
+768 PAVVKTGTLLM

-785 LLILVFISFR
+785 LLILVFFSFR

>member
-1 MRRLIKS
+1 MRRLIKGY
-8 CLNRKLVIDVLI
+8 LNRRLVIDVLI

-27 SLIYFKPV
+27 SLIYFNPL

-59 RENFDEEPYW
+59 RNNFDEEPYW

-76 MPTYQVAVS
+76 MPTYQVAVK
-85 YPFDILDKID
+85 YPFDVLDKVD

-117 LLKSMKVRSDYAFF
+117 LLRSMKVRSDYAFF

-170 LNNRTLSGVVICSV
+170 LNNRILSGVIICSV

-207 ILIVSTLFE
+207 ILIMSTLFQ
-216 RGDNLKSKFVK
+216 RGDTMKSKFVK
-227 TGAFSLSVLIAILLN
+227 SGAFISSVLIAILLN

-257 RGNSEIS
+257 RGNSEIT
-264 INSDGSEKTDLDGL
+264 INSDGSEKADLDGL

-315 FFKSLSNYDS
+315 FFKSLSNYDP

-339 GNQPI
+339 GDQPI

-390 SALTDLMIDY
+390 SGLTDSMIDY

-431 IFEGQHQKTMSHK
+431 IFEGQHQKIMSYK
-444 KIIYPSLIFLTT
+444 KIIYPSLFFLTT
-456 LFLLLVFGESI
+456 LFLLLIFGESL

-493 IFRADVIRSIFIV
+493 IFRADVMRSIFIV
-506 SVLFASIFA
+506 SVLFVSIFM
-515 VKKTYLSKKYLLPIL
+515 VKQKYLSKKYLLPIL
-530 TIIVLADLW
+530 TIIVLGDLW

-558 NPFILNDLD
+558 APFVLNDLD

-620 NLRVLDMLNVKYIID
+620 ELRVLDMLNVKYIIN
-635 LNESGNVELKINE
+635 LNESGNIELKINQ
-648 DVLGSAWFVD
+648 DVTGSAWFVD
-658 EVRKATDSNQ
+658 EVQKVKDSDQ

-675 LDYKKT
+675 LDYRKT
-681 CLSTHLNN
+681 CLSTNLNN
-689 KTYSDS
+689 KTYPDN
-695 SKNYV
+695 SKNYI
-700 EVVEKM
+700 EVVERI
-706 PNKII
+706 PNKIT

-735 KINGEV
+735 KINGKIKE
-741 TDHHKVN
+741 HHKVN

-755 VEGGEHEIVFTFE
+755 VKKGEHEIVFTFE
-768 PDVIKTGTLLM
+768 PNVIKTGTFLM
-779 ASSNIL
+779 AGSNIL
-785 LLILVFISFR
+785 LLILIFFYFR
-795 NLIKNVQ
+795 NLIKNVR

>member
-8 CLNRKLVIDVLI
+8 CLNRGLVIDVLI

-85 YPFDILDKID
+85 YPFDVLDKVD

-158 YTPLALAGFFKI
+158 YTPIALAGFFKI

-207 ILIVSTLFE
+207 ILILSTLFE

-227 TGAFSLSVLIAILLN
+227 TGAFSSSVLIAILLN

-315 FFKSLSNYDS
+315 FFKSLSNYDP

-339 GNQPI
+339 GDQPI

-421 PLIAALGLYK
+421 PLIAAFGLYK
-431 IFEGQHQKTMSHK
+431 IFEGQHQKTMSYK

-456 LFLLLVFGESI
+456 LFLLLLFGESI

-493 IFRADVIRSIFIV
+493 IFRADVMRSIFIV

-515 VKKTYLSKKYLLPIL
+515 VKKKYLSKKYLLPIL

-558 NPFILNDLD
+558 TPFILNDLD

-635 LNESGNVELKINE
+635 LNESGNIELKINE

-658 EVRKATDSNQ
+658 EVQKVTDSNQ
-668 ELLGLSS
+668 ELLSLSS

-741 TDHHKVN
+741 TDIHKVN

-768 PDVIKTGTLLM
+768 PNVIKTGTLLM

-785 LLILVFISFR
+785 LLILVFFYFR

>member
-1 MRRLIKS
+1 MRRLIKGY
-8 CLNRKLVIDVLI
+8 LNRRLVIDVLI

-27 SLIYFKPV
+27 SLIYFNPL

-59 RENFDEEPYW
+59 RNNFDEEPYW

-76 MPTYQVAVS
+76 MPTYQVAVK
-85 YPFDILDKID
+85 YPFDVLDKVD

-170 LNNRTLSGVVICSV
+170 LNNRILSGVIICSI

-207 ILIVSTLFE
+207 ILIMSTLFQ
-216 RGDNLKSKFVK
+216 RGDTMKSKFVK
-227 TGAFSLSVLIAILLN
+227 SGAFISSVLIAILLN

-257 RGNSEIS
+257 RGNSEIT
-264 INSDGSEKTDLDGL
+264 INSDGSEKADLDGL

-315 FFKSLSNYDS
+315 FFKSLSNYDP

-339 GNQPI
+339 GDQPI

-390 SALTDLMIDY
+390 SGLTDSMIDY

-431 IFEGQHQKTMSHK
+431 IFEGQHQKIMSYK
-444 KIIYPSLIFLTT
+444 KIIYPSLFFLTT
-456 LFLLLVFGESI
+456 LFLLLIFGESL

-493 IFRADVIRSIFIV
+493 IFRADVMRSIFIV
-506 SVLFASIFA
+506 SVLFVSIFM
-515 VKKTYLSKKYLLPIL
+515 VKQKYLSKKYLLPIL
-530 TIIVLADLW
+530 TIIVLGDLW

-558 NPFILNDLD
+558 TPFILNDLD

-620 NLRVLDMLNVKYIID
+620 ELRVLDMLNVKYIIN
-635 LNESGNVELKINE
+635 LNESGNIELKINQ
-648 DVLGSAWFVD
+648 DVTGSAWFVD
-658 EVRKATDSNQ
+658 EVQKVKDSDQ

-675 LDYKKT
+675 LDYRKT
-681 CLSTHLNN
+681 CLSTNLNN
-689 KTYSDS
+689 KTYPDN
-695 SKNYV
+695 SKNYI
-700 EVVEKM
+700 EVVERI
-706 PNKII
+706 PNKIT

-735 KINGEV
+735 KINGKIKE
-741 TDHHKVN
+741 HHKVN

-755 VEGGEHEIVFTFE
+755 VKKGEHEIVFTFE
-768 PDVIKTGTLLM
+768 PNVIKTGTFLM
-779 ASSNIL
+779 AGSNIL
-785 LLILVFISFR
+785 LLILIFFYFR
-795 NLIKNVQ
+795 NLIKNVR

>member
-1 MRRLIKS
+1 
-8 CLNRKLVIDVLI
+8 
-20 ICSFCLI
+20 
-27 SLIYFKPV
+27 
-35 LSGKKIKQSD
+35 
-45 IDQFSGM
+45 
-52 SRQIVEH
+52 
-59 RENFDEEPYW
+59 
-69 LDNAFLG
+69 
-76 MPTYQVAVS
+76 
-85 YPFDILDKID
+85 
-95 KIIRFLPRPADYL
+95 
-108 FVYLLSFFL
+108 
-117 LLKSMKVRSDYAFF
+117 
-131 GSIAFAFSTYLIII
+131 
-145 LGVGHNTKALAIG
+145 
-158 YTPLALAGFFKI
+158 
-170 LNNRTLSGVVICSV
+170 
-184 GLGLQINA
+184 
-192 NHYQMTYYFMMLMGL
+192 MGL
-207 ILIVSTLFE
+207 ILIVSILFE
-216 RGDNLKSKFVK
+216 RGDNLKSKFAK

-315 FFKSLSNYDS
+315 FFKSLTNYDP

-339 GNQPI
+339 GDQPI

-368 KTLRWVF
+368 KTLRWVI

-390 SALTDLMIDY
+390 SGLTDLMIDY

-421 PLIAALGLYK
+421 PLIATLGLYK

-456 LFLLLVFGESI
+456 LFLFLVFGESI

-482 ILDMIINERKS
+482 ILDMIVNERKS
-493 IFRADVIRSIFIV
+493 TFRADVIRSIFIV
-506 SVLFASIFA
+506 SVLFVSIFA
-515 VKKTYLSKKYLLPIL
+515 VKKNYLSRKYIIPVL

-552 NASKVK
+552 NASIVK
-558 NPFILNDLD
+558 TPFILNDLD

-572 DKSDFRV
+572 DKSNFRV

-635 LNESGNVELKINE
+635 LNESGNIELKINE

-658 EVRKATDSNQ
+658 EVQKVTDSNQ
-668 ELLGLSS
+668 ELLSLSS

-755 VEGGEHEIVFTFE
+755 VERGEHEIVFTFE
-768 PDVIKTGTLLM
+768 PAVVKTGTLLM

-785 LLILVFISFR
+785 LLILVFFSFR

>member
-1 MRRLIKS
+1 MKRLIKRY
-8 CLNRKLVIDVLI
+8 LNRNLI
-20 ICSFCLI
+20 IDFLILCSFCLI

-59 RENFDEEPYW
+59 REKFNEEPYW

-76 MPTYQVAVS
+76 MPTYQVAAK
-85 YPFDILDKID
+85 YPFDLLDKVD
-95 KIIRFLPRPADYL
+95 NLIRFLPRPADYL

-158 YTPLALAGFFKI
+158 YTPLALAGLFKI
-170 LNNRTLSGVVICSV
+170 LNQRVLSGVLICSI

-207 ILIVSTLFE
+207 ILIISTFIV
-216 RGDNLKSKFVK
+216 GNKNTKSSFTKI
-227 TGAFSLSVLIAILLN
+227 GAFASSVLIAILLN

-264 INSDGSEKTDLDGL
+264 INADGSEKQDLDGL

-288 GKIESLN
+288 GKLESLN

-305 SSDLIGKDTD
+305 SSDLIGKDTE
-315 FFKSLSNYDS
+315 FFKSLSNYDP
-325 QSASLIY
+325 QSANLIY

-339 GNQPI
+339 GDQPI

-368 KTLRWVF
+368 KTLGWVI
-375 PSLIF
+375 PSLLF
-380 ALLLSWGKNF
+380 ALFLSWGKNF
-390 SALTDLMIDY
+390 SSLTNLMIDY

-410 SSIQVIIELII
+410 SSIQVIIELLI
-421 PLIAALGLYK
+421 PLIATIGLFK
-431 IFEGQHQKTMSHK
+431 MFESKNPEKLNNK
-444 KIIYPSLIFLTT
+444 KIIYPSLIFIAT
-456 LFLLLVFGESI
+456 LFLFLMFGESI
-467 FKFQSEREVFGAYPE
+467 FSFQSEREVFGAYPE
-482 ILDMIINERKS
+482 ILDMILNERKS
-493 IFRADVIRSIFIV
+493 VFREDVMRSIFIV
-506 SVLFASIFA
+506 SILFISIFA
-515 VKKTYLSKKYLLPIL
+515 VKKKYLSKKYIIPIL
-530 TIIVLADLW
+530 TIIVLVDLW
-539 SFNKN
+539 SFNKD

-552 NASKVK
+552 NSSKVK
-558 NPFILNDLD
+558 TPFNINELD
-567 KEILN
+567 KEILL

-620 NLRVLDMLNVKYIID
+620 DLGVLDMLNVKYIID
-635 LNESGNVELKINE
+635 INQGGDIELKTNQN
-648 DVLGSAWFVD
+648 VLGSAWFVD
-658 EVRKATDSNQ
+658 EVRNVESPNQ
-668 ELLGLSS
+668 ELLGLSN
-675 LDYKKT
+675 LDFKT
-681 CLSTHLNN
+681 KCISVNLESRIYN
-689 KTYSDS
+689 DS
-695 SKNYV
+695 SKNKIK
-700 EVVEKM
+700 VVEKT
-706 PNKII
+706 PNKIT
-711 YKVFSNDTGF
+711 YKVSAVDTGF

-728 YKNGWVA
+728 YKNGWEA
-735 KINGEV
+735 KVNGQIKK
-741 TDHHKVN
+741 HHKVN

-755 VEGGEHEIVFTFE
+755 VEKGEYEIVFSFD
-768 PDVIKTGTLLM
+768 PPIVKTGSFLM
-779 ASSNIL
+779 AGSNVL
-785 LLILVFISFR
+785 LLILIFFYFR
-795 NLIKNVQ
+795 NQFKNVR

>member
-1 MRRLIKS
+1 MRKLIKGYLTRRLI
-8 CLNRKLVIDVLI
+8 VDILI
-20 ICSFCLI
+20 IFSFCVI
-27 SLIYFKPV
+27 SLIYFNPL

-59 RENFDEEPYW
+59 RDNFDEEPYW

-76 MPTYQVAVS
+76 MPTYQVAVK
-85 YPFDILDKID
+85 YPFDVLDKVD
-95 KIIRFLPRPADYL
+95 KTIRFLPRPADYL

-170 LNNRTLSGVVICSV
+170 LNNRTLSGIVICSV

-207 ILIVSTLFE
+207 ILIISTLFE
-216 RGDNLKSKFVK
+216 KGDNLKSKFVK
-227 TGAFSLSVLIAILLN
+227 TGAFSSSVLIAILLN

-264 INSDGSEKTDLDGL
+264 INSDGSEKSDLDGL
-278 SKDYITEYSY
+278 SKEYITEYSY

-315 FFKSLSNYDS
+315 FFKSLSNYDP

-339 GNQPI
+339 GDQPI

-456 LFLLLVFGESI
+456 LFLLLIFGESI

-482 ILDMIINERKS
+482 ILDMIVNERKS
-493 IFRADVIRSIFIV
+493 IFRADVMRSIFIV
-506 SVLFASIFA
+506 SVLFVSIFA
-515 VKKTYLSKKYLLPIL
+515 VKKNYLSRKYIIPVL

-552 NASKVK
+552 NASIVK
-558 NPFILNDLD
+558 TPFILNDLD

-635 LNESGNVELKINE
+635 LNESGNIELKMNE
-648 DVLGSAWFVD
+648 DVMGSAWFVD
-658 EVRKATDSNQ
+658 EVRKVTDSNQ

-675 LDYKKT
+675 IDYKKT
-681 CLSTHLNN
+681 CLSTNLNN
-689 KTYSDS
+689 KTYPDS
-695 SKNYV
+695 SKNYIEIV
-700 EVVEKM
+700 DKRA
-706 PNKII
+706 NQIT

-735 KINGEV
+735 KINGEI
-741 TDHHKVN
+741 TDHYKVN

-755 VEGGEHEIVFTFE
+755 VEKGEHEIVFTFE
-768 PDVIKTGTLLM
+768 PNVIKTGTLLM

-785 LLILVFISFR
+785 LLILVFFYFR
-795 NLIKNVQ
+795 NLIKNVR

>member
-1 MRRLIKS
+1 MKRLIKRY
-8 CLNRKLVIDVLI
+8 LNRNLI
-20 ICSFCLI
+20 IDFLILCSFCLI

-59 RENFDEEPYW
+59 REKFNEEPYW

-76 MPTYQVAVS
+76 MPTYQVAAK
-85 YPFDILDKID
+85 YPFDLLDKVD
-95 KIIRFLPRPADYL
+95 NLIRFLPRPADYL

-158 YTPLALAGFFKI
+158 YTPLALAGLFKI
-170 LNNRTLSGVVICSV
+170 LNQRVLSGVLICSI

-207 ILIVSTLFE
+207 ILIISTFTV
-216 RGDNLKSKFVK
+216 GNKNTKSSFTKI
-227 TGAFSLSVLIAILLN
+227 GAFASSVLIAILLN

-264 INSDGSEKTDLDGL
+264 INADGSEKQDLDGL

-288 GKIESLN
+288 GKLESLN

-305 SSDLIGKDTD
+305 SSDLIGKDTE
-315 FFKSLSNYDS
+315 FFKSLSNYDP
-325 QSASLIY
+325 QSANLIY

-339 GNQPI
+339 GDQPI

-368 KTLRWVF
+368 KTLGWVI
-375 PSLIF
+375 PSLLF
-380 ALLLSWGKNF
+380 ALFLSWGKNF
-390 SALTDLMIDY
+390 SSLTNLMIDY

-410 SSIQVIIELII
+410 SSIQVIIELLI
-421 PLIAALGLYK
+421 PLIATIGLFK
-431 IFEGQHQKTMSHK
+431 MFESKNPEKLNNK
-444 KIIYPSLIFLTT
+444 KIIYPSLIFIAT
-456 LFLLLVFGESI
+456 LFLFLMFGESI
-467 FKFQSEREVFGAYPE
+467 FSFQSEREVFGAYPE
-482 ILDMIINERKS
+482 ILDMILNERKS
-493 IFRADVIRSIFIV
+493 VFREDVMRSIFIV
-506 SVLFASIFA
+506 SILFISIFA
-515 VKKTYLSKKYLLPIL
+515 VKKKYLSKKYIIPIL
-530 TIIVLADLW
+530 TIIVLVDLW
-539 SFNKN
+539 SFNKD

-552 NASKVK
+552 NSSKVK
-558 NPFILNDLD
+558 TPFNINELD
-567 KEILN
+567 KEILL

-620 NLRVLDMLNVKYIID
+620 DLGVLDMLNVKYIID
-635 LNESGNVELKINE
+635 INQGGDIELKTNQN
-648 DVLGSAWFVD
+648 VLGSAWFVD
-658 EVRKATDSNQ
+658 EVGNVESPNQ
-668 ELLGLSS
+668 ELLGLSN
-675 LDYKKT
+675 LDFKT
-681 CLSTHLNN
+681 KCISVNLDSRRYNESTKN
-689 KTYSDS
+689 KI
-695 SKNYV
+695 
-700 EVVEKM
+700 EVVEKT
-706 PNKII
+706 PNKIT
-711 YKVFSNDTGF
+711 YKVSAVDTGF

-728 YKNGWVA
+728 YKNGWEA
-735 KINGEV
+735 KVNGQIKK
-741 TDHHKVN
+741 HHKVN

-755 VEGGEHEIVFTFE
+755 VEKGEYEIVFSFD
-768 PDVIKTGTLLM
+768 PPIVKTGSFLM
-779 ASSNIL
+779 AGSNVL
-785 LLILVFISFR
+785 LLILIFFYFR
-795 NLIKNVQ
+795 NQFKNVR

>member
-1 MRRLIKS
+1 MRRLIKGY
-8 CLNRKLVIDVLI
+8 LNRRLIVDILI
-20 ICSFCLI
+20 IFSFCII
-27 SLIYFKPV
+27 SLIYFNPL

-59 RENFDEEPYW
+59 RDNFDEEPYW

-76 MPTYQVAVS
+76 MPTYQVAVK
-85 YPFDILDKID
+85 YPFDVLDKVD

-170 LNNRTLSGVVICSV
+170 LNNRTLSGIVICSV

-207 ILIVSTLFE
+207 ILIMSTLFE
-216 RGDNLKSKFVK
+216 KGDNLKSKFVK
-227 TGAFSLSVLIAILLN
+227 TGAFSSSVLIAILLN

-278 SKDYITEYSY
+278 SKEYITEYSY

-315 FFKSLSNYDS
+315 FFKSLSNYDP

-339 GNQPI
+339 GDQPI

-482 ILDMIINERKS
+482 ILDMIVNERKS
-493 IFRADVIRSIFIV
+493 IFRADVMRSIFIV
-506 SVLFASIFA
+506 SVLFVSIFA
-515 VKKTYLSKKYLLPIL
+515 VKKNYLSRKYIIPVL

-552 NASKVK
+552 NASIVK
-558 NPFILNDLD
+558 TPFILNDLD

-635 LNESGNVELKINE
+635 LNESGNIELKINE
-648 DVLGSAWFVD
+648 DVMGSAWFVD
-658 EVRKATDSNQ
+658 EVQKVTDSNQ

-675 LDYKKT
+675 IDYKKT
-681 CLSTHLNN
+681 CLSTNLNN
-689 KTYSDS
+689 KTYPDS
-695 SKNYV
+695 SKNYIEIV
-700 EVVEKM
+700 DKRA
-706 PNKII
+706 NQIT

-735 KINGEV
+735 KINGEI

-755 VEGGEHEIVFTFE
+755 VEKGEHEIVFTFE
-768 PDVIKTGTLLM
+768 PNVIKTGTLLM

-785 LLILVFISFR
+785 LLILVFFYFR
-795 NLIKNVQ
+795 NLIKNVR

>member
-1 MRRLIKS
+1 MKRLIKS
-8 CLNRKLVIDVLI
+8 YLNRNLI
-20 ICSFCLI
+20 IDFLILCSFCLI

-59 RENFDEEPYW
+59 REKFNEEPYW

-76 MPTYQVAVS
+76 MPTYQVAAK
-85 YPFDILDKID
+85 YPFDVLDKVD
-95 KIIRFLPRPADYL
+95 NLIRFLPRPADYL

-158 YTPLALAGFFKI
+158 YTPLALAGLFKI
-170 LNNRTLSGVVICSV
+170 LNQRILTGILICSI

-207 ILIVSTLFE
+207 ILIISTLIV
-216 RGDNLKSKFVK
+216 RNKNPK
-227 TGAFSLSVLIAILLN
+227 TSFTKIGAFASSVLIAILLN

-257 RGNSEIS
+257 RGSSDIS
-264 INSDGSEKTDLDGL
+264 INADGSEKQDLNGL

-288 GKIESLN
+288 GKLESLN

-305 SSDLIGKDTD
+305 SSDLIEKDTE
-315 FFKSLSNYDS
+315 FFKSLSNYDP
-325 QSASLIY
+325 QSANLIY

-339 GNQPI
+339 GDQPI

-368 KTLRWVF
+368 KTLGWVV
-375 PSLIF
+375 PSLLF
-380 ALLLSWGKNF
+380 ALFLSWGKNF
-390 SALTDLMIDY
+390 SSLTNLMIDY

-410 SSIQVIIELII
+410 SSIQVIIELLI
-421 PLIAALGLYK
+421 PLIATIGVFK
-431 IFEGQHQKTMSHK
+431 IFEGKNPERMNNK
-444 KIIYPSLIFLTT
+444 KIIYPSLIFIAT
-456 LFLLLVFGESI
+456 LFLFLMFGESI
-467 FKFQSEREVFGAYPE
+467 FSFQSEREVFGAYPE
-482 ILDMIINERKS
+482 ILDMILNERKS
-493 IFRADVIRSIFIV
+493 VFREDVMRSIFIV
-506 SVLFASIFA
+506 SAVFISIFA
-515 VKKTYLSKKYLLPIL
+515 VKKKYLSKKYIVPIL
-530 TIIVLADLW
+530 TIIVLIDLW
-539 SFNKN
+539 SFNMN

-552 NASKVK
+552 NSSKVK
-558 NPFILNDLD
+558 TPFNINEID
-567 KEILN
+567 KEILS

-620 NLRVLDMLNVKYIID
+620 ELDVLDMLNVKYIID
-635 LNESGNVELKINE
+635 INQSGNIELKTNQN
-648 DVLGSAWFVD
+648 VLGSAWFVD
-658 EVRKATDSNQ
+658 EVENVESPNE
-668 ELLGLSS
+668 ELLGLSN
-675 LDYKKT
+675 LDFKT
-681 CLSTHLNN
+681 KCISVNLESKIYNER
-689 KTYSDS
+689 
-695 SKNYV
+695 SKNKIK
-700 EVVEKM
+700 VVEKT
-706 PNKII
+706 PNKIT
-711 YKVFSNDTGF
+711 YKVSAIDTGF

-728 YKNGWVA
+728 YKNGWEA
-735 KINGEV
+735 KVNGQIKK
-741 TDHHKVN
+741 HQKVN

-755 VEGGEHEIVFTFE
+755 VEKGEYEIVFSFD
-768 PDVIKTGTLLM
+768 PPIVKTGSFLM
-779 ASSNIL
+779 AGSNIL
-785 LLILVFISFR
+785 LLILIIFYFR
-795 NLIKNVQ
+795 NQLKNVR

>member
-8 CLNRKLVIDVLI
+8 YLNRKLVIDVLI

-27 SLIYFKPV
+27 SLIYFKPI

-85 YPFDILDKID
+85 YPFDVLDKVD

-207 ILIVSTLFE
+207 ILIMSTLFE
-216 RGDNLKSKFVK
+216 IGDNLKSKFVK
-227 TGAFSLSVLIAILLN
+227 TGAFSSSVLIAILLN

-315 FFKSLSNYDS
+315 FFKSLSNYDP

-339 GNQPI
+339 GDQPI

-368 KTLRWVF
+368 KTLRWVI

-390 SALTDLMIDY
+390 SGLTDLMIDY

-456 LFLLLVFGESI
+456 LFLFLVFGESI

-482 ILDMIINERKS
+482 ILDMIVNERKS
-493 IFRADVIRSIFIV
+493 TFRADVIRSIFIV
-506 SVLFASIFA
+506 SVLFVSIFA
-515 VKKTYLSKKYLLPIL
+515 VKKNYLSRKYIIPIL
-530 TIIVLADLW
+530 TIIVLTDLW

-544 YVNDDNFT
+544 YVNNDNFT
-552 NASKVK
+552 NASIVK
-558 NPFILNDLD
+558 TPFSLNDID
-567 KEILN
+567 KKILN

-620 NLRVLDMLNVKYIID
+620 NLRVLDMLNVKYVID
-635 LNESGNVELKINE
+635 LNESGNIELKINE
-648 DVLGSAWFVD
+648 DVMGRAWFVD
-658 EVRKATDSNQ
+658 EVQKVADSNQ

-675 LDYKKT
+675 IDYKKT
-681 CLSTHLNN
+681 CLSTNLDN
-689 KTYSDS
+689 KTYNDS
-695 SKNYV
+695 SKNYIEIV
-700 EVVEKM
+700 DKRA
-706 PNKII
+706 NQIT

-728 YKNGWVA
+728 YKKGWVA
-735 KINGEV
+735 KINGEI
-741 TDHHKVN
+741 TNHHKVN

-755 VEGGEHEIVFTFE
+755 VDKGEHEIVFTFE
-768 PDVIKTGTLLM
+768 PNVIKTGTLLM

-785 LLILVFISFR
+785 LMILVFFYFR
-795 NLIKNVQ
+795 NLIKNVR